1 MSSAATTPGRGF
13 DLGQGADG
21 GEQSRSRAGAI
32 IDAWRDQ
39 GSGRRGV
46 ILSVLAL
53 LALVIYFWIREPN
66 FLGTQNLSVMM
77 GQAGPLLI
85 ISLGATFVV
94 LMGSI
99 DLSVGAVAT
108 LAGAVGALLATN
120 QDFGTW
126 GILAATVAVGA
137 GAGLMNAIL
146 STWMRLPSFIVT
158 LGTMSIFTGIT
169 LHLLG
174 GKALLLPIS
183 PFTELASKQT
193 IKYVPDVMLVAI
205 GLWAALVFV
214 NSRTRFGRYIT
225 AIGAGEKVAELSGIR
240 VLRFKTLAF
249 MLSGATAAL
258 GGAFLLS
265 RLGSATPDLASNY
278 LLNVIAAIVVGGTAL
293 TGGVGG
299 VPRTLLGVTLITVL
313 GDGLNVTGVSPF
325 TQEIVTGGV
334 VILAILVTIDR
345 KRLQGI
351 VK

>member
-1 MSSAATTPGRGF
+1 MSATSTTPGRPSPDL
-13 DLGQGADG
+13 DLGGQGGLRERLGSWQDALRT
-21 GEQSRSRAGAI
+21 QS
-32 IDAWRDQ
+32 
-39 GSGRRGV
+39 SGKRGV
-46 ILSVLAL
+46 VLSVLAL
-53 LALVIYFWIREPN
+53 LVLVIYFWIKEPN
-66 FLGTQNLSVMM
+66 FLGTQNLTVMM

-85 ISLGATFVV
+85 ISLGATFVI

-108 LAGAVGALLATN
+108 LAGAVGALLITN
-120 QDFGTW
+120 DGWGTW
-126 GILAATVAVGA
+126 PVIIACVAAGA
-137 GAGLMNAIL
+137 AAGLMNAIL
-146 STWMRLPSFIVT
+146 STWIKLPSFIVT

-174 GKALLLPIS
+174 GKALLLTDIG
-183 PFTELASKQT
+183 FTELATKQT
-193 IKYVPDVMLVAI
+193 IKYVPNVMLVAFL
-205 GLWAALVFV
+205 LWLAFIFI
-214 NSRTRFGRYIT
+214 NQRTRFGRYIT

-240 VLRFKTLAF
+240 VTRFKTMAF
-249 MLSGATAAL
+249 VFSGATAAL
-258 GGAFLLS
+258 GGVFLLS

-299 VPRTLLGVTLITVL
+299 ASRTLLGVALITVL
-313 GDGLNVTGVSPF
+313 SDGLNVTGVSPF

-345 KRLQGI
+345 KRMQGI